1 MLMQRHGLRVKAI
14 RSNSAERM
22 LRSPLWQWAN
32 RLLREYV
39 PWLVEDGLL
48 SQDEQ
53 DAFEP
58 DWEFHSK
65 DATAFL
71 WLPPMVKMMARK
83 V

>member
-1 MLMQRHGLRVKAI
+1 
-14 RSNSAERM
+14 
-22 LRSPLWQWAN
+22 
-32 RLLREYV
+32 
-39 PWLVEDGLL
+39 VEDGLL

-58 DWEFHSK
+58 DWEFRFK

-83 V
+83 VYMWSILLPNDR